1 MCDPVAKRSGRDPE
15 GLARAAMT
23 LQTSTVQ
30 LFATC
35 LIETLRPEAGMA
47 VVRVLEKIGLQ
58 VEYPEGQTCC
68 GQPAFNGG
76 AFDDARAMGRHTL
89 DVLCGDVPA
98 GRDVPPERL
107 YGVAPIVVPS
117 GSCADMIV
125 HHYPELFAADPVY
138 GPRAEAV
145 AKRTYEF
152 SQFLVDVLGVSDLG
166 ARFPGKVAYHPS
178 CHLLRGLG
186 VADPPRRL
194 LAAITGA
201 DIVEQADPTE
211 CCGFGGLFAVKMSDI
226 SGAMLKRKLDGLEQT
241 GAQTVAGCDVS
252 CLLHIAGGLHR
263 RGSKIETRHL
273 AELLASQA

>member
-1 MCDPVAKRSGRDPE
+1 
-15 GLARAAMT
+15 MT
-23 LQTSTVQ
+23 LQISTVQ

-35 LIETLRPEAGMA
+35 LIETLWPEAGMA
-47 VVRVLEKIGLQ
+47 VVRVLEKIGLR

-76 AFDDARAMGRHTL
+76 AFDDARAMARHTL
-89 DVLCGDVPA
+89 DVLCG
-98 GRDVPPERL
+98 DVPPERL

-152 SQFLVDVLGVSDLG
+152 SQFLVDILGVSDLG
-166 ARFPGKVAYHPS
+166 AQFPGKVAYHPS

-186 VADPPRRL
+186 AKTQAQAL
-194 LAAITGA
+194 LQG
-201 DIVEQADPTE
+201 VEGLQCATVKDAEE
-211 CCGFGGLFAVKMSDI
+211 CCGFGGMFSVKNAAIRNPSTELGNHPSM
-226 SGAMLKRKLDGLEQT
+226 GLGSRSRPGVRRAGLAT
-241 GAQTVAGCDVS
+241 GA
-252 CLLHIAGGLHR
+252 
-263 RGSKIETRHL
+263 
-273 AELLASQA
+273 